1 MRNNKKMSFYPKCLL
16 TMDLRI
22 PSKTMCDTKELED
35 KMEEKL
41 NIN

>member
-1 MRNNKKMSFYPKCLL
+1 
-16 TMDLRI
+16 MDLRI